1 MLRIVGGNNLM
12 KRLLCRF
19 ANWILR
25 MYTRPEIAFN
35 TDVYINGRKYK
46 LIQATSNIYPYGNR
60 NITFEVQEQEAI
72 MAGFISKQP
81 NGLYCRF
88 STVVDCPTDWN
99 MTEEDYIELCKQ
111 KAEKEARD
119 ILANHLYPF
128 EMVKERF
135 INNNMTDEE
144 FEQFLKDVEE

>member
-1 MLRIVGGNNLM
+1 
-12 KRLLCRF
+12 
-19 ANWILR
+19 
-25 MYTRPEIAFN
+25 
-35 TDVYINGRKYK
+35 
-46 LIQATSNIYPYGNR
+46 
-60 NITFEVQEQEAI
+60 

-99 MTEEDYIELCKQ
+99 MTEEDCVELCKQ

-119 ILANHLYPF
+119 VLANHLYPF
-128 EMVKERF
+128 KMVKERF